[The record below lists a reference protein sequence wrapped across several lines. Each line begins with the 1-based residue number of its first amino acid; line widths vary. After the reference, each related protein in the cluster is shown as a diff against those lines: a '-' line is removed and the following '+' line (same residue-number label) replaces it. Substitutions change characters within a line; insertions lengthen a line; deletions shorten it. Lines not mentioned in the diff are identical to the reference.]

1 MRCLDSDST
10 CARLHMHVWAPLTS
24 AGTCGGK
31 GEGAE
36 NARLAWAEIASG
48 SLHSTF
54 TFFFSFFLNTVK
66 TRRDRLKQP
75 TFTVFCACG
84 QNGPLLPYV
93 PGFKRMYTRE
103 KKNHNGQVSQVAAR
117 RGLSR
122 GRCVARRLEA
132 SSRARDAHRARVSTL
147 DSLGDTGTPLAD
159 VSAPRGSRHTRRAGR
174 AFVDNI
180 DETKHRLNGAAEQT
194 QVMWS

>member
-54 TFFFSFFLNTVK
+54 TFFFLFFLNTVK

-75 TFTVFCACG
+75 TFTVFCVLVGKTGLYYRTCQVNSIG
-84 QNGPLLPYV
+84 IFKQFSISVCTHERKRITTDRSPRLP
-93 PGFKRMYTRE
+93 R
-103 KKNHNGQVSQVAAR
+103 AADCR
-117 RGLSR
+117 VVGVSR
-122 GRCVARRLEA
+122 GGSRPARGRET
-132 SSRARDAHRARVSTL
+132 HRARVSTL
-147 DSLGDTGTPLAD
+147 DSLSETLGLLSRT
-159 VSAPRGSRHTRRAGR
+159 SRPRGDRDTRDA
-174 AFVDNI
+174 
-180 DETKHRLNGAAEQT
+180 LGALLLT
-194 QVMWS
+194 T

>member
-1 MRCLDSDST
+1 MCT
-10 CARLHMHVWAPLTS
+10 IAHVWAPLTS

-54 TFFFSFFLNTVK
+54 TVFWAKRATTWDFQQFFLYSYMGHRT
-66 TRRDRLKQP
+66 
-75 TFTVFCACG
+75 
-84 QNGPLLPYV
+84 
-93 PGFKRMYTRE
+93 TRE
-103 KKNHNGQVSQVAAR
+103 REREKESQHRCATINPADTGLPVCRAPR

-122 GRCVARRLEA
+122 VVGVSRGGSRPARGA
-132 SSRARDAHRARVSTL
+132 THSSLLHTRSERHT
-147 DSLGDTGTPLAD
+147 LGDSSHLCSRD

-180 DETKHRLNGAAEQT
+180 DETKH
-194 QVMWS
+194 

>member
-75 TFTVFCACG
+75 TFTVFCGLWAKRASTTVRARSIVISIGIFKQFSISVCTHERKRITTDRSPRLPRAADCRVVG
-84 QNGPLLPYV
+84 VSRGGSRPARGRETHTELASPLSTLSETL
-93 PGFKRMYTRE
+93 GL
-103 KKNHNGQVSQVAAR
+103 
-117 RGLSR
+117 LSR
-122 GRCVARRLEA
+122 T
-132 SSRARDAHRARVSTL
+132 SRPRGDRDTRDA
-147 DSLGDTGTPLAD
+147 LGALLLTT
-159 VSAPRGSRHTRRAGR
+159 
-174 AFVDNI
+174 
-180 DETKHRLNGAAEQT
+180 
-194 QVMWS
+194 

>member
-54 TFFFSFFLNTVK
+54 TFFSFFFFKHCENTSRQAQTTYFHCVLCLWAK
-66 TRRDRLKQP
+66 RAST
-75 TFTVFCACG
+75 TVRARFQA
-84 QNGPLLPYV
+84 YV
-93 PGFKRMYTRE
+93 HTRE
-103 KKNHNGQVSQVAAR
+103 KESQRTGLPGCRAPRTVAWSVCRAAAR
-117 RGLSR
+117 GQLAGARRTELASPLSRLSRRHWDSSR
-122 GRCVARRLEA
+122 GRLGPAGIETHETRWAR
-132 SSRARDAHRARVSTL
+132 
-147 DSLGDTGTPLAD
+147 
-159 VSAPRGSRHTRRAGR
+159 
-174 AFVDNI
+174 FC
-180 DETKHRLNGAAEQT
+180 
-194 QVMWS
+194 